1 MKFKNYIV
9 VTDYRSGVHEYEVY
23 DNEQEALKRVD
34 TFKML
39 DVNAE
44 VERWNLERNKLP
56 ADYDASSKFIH
67 EKA

>member
-9 VTDYRSGVHEYEVY
+9 VTNYRSGVHEYEVY

-39 DVNAE
+39 GVNAE
-44 VERWNLERNKLP
+44 VER
-56 ADYDASSKFIH
+56 
-67 EKA
+67 